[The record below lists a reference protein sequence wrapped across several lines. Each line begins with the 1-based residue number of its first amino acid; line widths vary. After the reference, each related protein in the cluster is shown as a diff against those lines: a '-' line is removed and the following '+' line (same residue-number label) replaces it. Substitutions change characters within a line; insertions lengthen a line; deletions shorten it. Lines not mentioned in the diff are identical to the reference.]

1 MRSARP
7 QALPM
12 PSGPSA
18 LTAVVVMALATT
30 AYLASSWVMSDIGTF
45 FSSGRPDMFWLAEA
59 FLDGRTW
66 LAHALGPHD
75 VVILDGRVYVP
86 FGPGPALAL
95 VPLVA
100 VVGRATA
107 VLWEP
112 LVNALFAGGG
122 VALCWILAGRLGVAR
137 TSDRIWVVV
146 LFGFSTATWWVTAR
160 GGVWHTAHLLA
171 SILTLLGLIE
181 AFGRRRPLLLGLLA
195 GAAFLTRAPLLF
207 AVPFWAWSVLP
218 RQGDRG
224 WEGGRHPSPVRR
236 LLLLA
241 VGLAPG
247 IAFALWYNAV
257 RFGSPL
263 ESGYALATLP
273 DWLADQR
280 AKGLFSLVHL
290 PMNIDY
296 FLLKLPRFTTS
307 FPWIT
312 PDRLGMSILFTS
324 PGLLLAVR
332 ADWRERVS
340 WALLGTAVLVLVPS
354 LLYYGGGWVQFGYRY
369 FLDSLPFVIALV
381 ALAAARVGVGWL
393 WRAAIVFGV
402 VVNLIS
408 VYWVYRL

>member
-7 QALPM
+7 QALPA
-12 PSGPSA
+12 PSWPSV
-18 LTAVVVMALATT
+18 LTTLLVLAVAAA
-30 AYLASSWVMSDIGTF
+30 AYLLSSRLLSDTGAF
-45 FSSGRPDMFWLAEA
+45 FDSGRPDLFWLAEA

-66 LAHALGPHD
+66 LARPLGPHD
-75 VVILDGRVYVP
+75 VVVLDGRAYVP

-100 VVGRATA
+100 AVGRAVA
-107 VLWEP
+107 VSWEP
-112 LVNALFAGGG
+112 AVNALVAGAG
-122 VALCWILAGRLGVAR
+122 VSLCWVLAGRLGVSR

-146 LFGFSTATWWVTAR
+146 LFGFSTAMWWITAR

-171 SILTLLGLIE
+171 SVLTLLGLVE

-218 RQGDRG
+218 REGDRG
-224 WEGGRHPSPVRR
+224 WQGGRHPSVVRR
-236 LLLLA
+236 WALLA
-241 VGLAPG
+241 IGLAPG
-247 IAFALWYNAV
+247 ILFALWYNAV

-280 AKGLFSLVHL
+280 AQGLFSLVHL
-290 PMNIDY
+290 PMNVDY
-296 FLLKLPRFTTS
+296 FLLKLPRFSST
-307 FPWIT
+307 FPWIR
-312 PDRLGMSILFTS
+312 PDWLGMSILFTS
-324 PGLLLAVR
+324 PGLLLAIR
-332 ADWRERVS
+332 ADWRERTS
-340 WALLGTAVLVLVPS
+340 WALLGAAVLVLVPS

-393 WRAAIVFGV
+393 WRVAIAWGV
-402 VVNLIS
+402 VINLLS
-408 VYWVYRL
+408 VYWVYRS